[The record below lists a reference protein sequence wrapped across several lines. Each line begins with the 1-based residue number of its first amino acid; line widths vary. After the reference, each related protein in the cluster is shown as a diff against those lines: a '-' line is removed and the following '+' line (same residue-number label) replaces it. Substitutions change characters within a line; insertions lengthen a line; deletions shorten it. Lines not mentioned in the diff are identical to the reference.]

1 MSAATKSA
9 ETKQEERIKSQQAYV
24 LGELKKLEGGKIVAI
39 GAVVDEEFADD
50 FGWPEVWPVL
60 HVLLPNGTKLEVSVS
75 QDEEGNGPGHLF
87 IGAI

>member
-1 MSAATKSA
+1 MSAATKL
-9 ETKQEERIKSQQAYV
+9 EERTKSQQAYV
-24 LGELKKLEGGKIVAI
+24 QKELEKLINGKIVAI
-39 GAVVDEEFADD
+39 GAVVDEEFGDD

-60 HVLLPNGTKLEVSVS
+60 HVLLPDGTKLEVSVS

>member
-1 MSAATKSA
+1 MSAAAKL
-9 ETKQEERIKSQQAYV
+9 EERTKSQQAYV
-24 LGELKKLEGGKIVAI
+24 QKELEKLINGKIVAI
-39 GAVVDEEFADD
+39 GAVVDEEFGDD

-60 HVLLPNGTKLEVSVS
+60 HVLLPDGTKLEVSVS